1 MMIRYTY
8 QISNNS
14 NMDLKD
20 ETLQMHLL
28 HDYTTNSIKSQTKG
42 TKEIYKLLLDY
53 LRTKNFRHFKCLVEQ
68 NLKKQPFIININYA
82 YPNQSNETC
91 LDIACKNGLS
101 EFVKFLLEKGAKVNR
116 INEVHNRGPI
126 HFATENGHADVLSI
140 LLDEPTI
147 NPNLEVV
154 QQTALHMAVKKN
166 DLKCASLLLEKGASP
181 NIPNNKGLTAL
192 HIAAMKDYRNMVNLI
207 LEKTKHALNL
217 DTYKDFNNQ
226 TTRQILQK
234 KIPNILLPPI
244 EKQNVNIHDLKYYL
258 NANDEVNFL
267 RCLKIVQ
274 NDVLNN
280 DIEKLIE
287 MAVQKNF
294 KEAIILLLERTKEI
308 KCNLEKAANLAIQ
321 RGSPHILRR
330 ILETDIEIKSDLLL
344 NACIEL
350 NIPHKTG
357 SEDMNDRLECFNL
370 ILEREDVDVRCI
382 DGKGNTPLHYAAK
395 ADCREAVTLLLE
407 KGSYIGHMNNF
418 GIPPVADISISTLSQ
433 YFDDCI
439 VARKERTNEYTIEF
453 DYKCL
458 MPHDNSY
465 IINQQKNFKNQEKR
479 EMDIFQ
485 YIASNNNTQ
494 MSTNSS
500 EQMNGEIKN
509 SISIYILQ
517 IFTGIVTALLAFR
530 EILQLFSSP
539 CHYMS
544 CLENW
549 IEMTLI
555 ILGFSILTGATTQVA
570 AVTIL
575 LSAWEL
581 VILIGKHPR
590 MSTGIEMFKTVFFNF
605 MRFLFLYAFLI
616 LAFALAFFVLFKDGG
631 NENFPDP
638 GHSLFKTIIMLT
650 GEFDANDIPFV
661 SHPILSH
668 FVFILFVFLIAI
680 VLFNLLNG
688 LAVSDT
694 VNILE
699 KAELVGLISRIR
711 ILAYIENVI
720 IQAPFT
726 HGSYCL
732 ICCNLLYGWRY
743 NPLAFLIQKILLFPN
758 YLNNGKLSVISYDSL
773 ETYKNK
779 LYDKVELNK
788 NSQNKMIP
796 TFKMD
801 PDIIKQAKDILM
813 KKGQESDSE
822 KIFNELE
829 KLEKRFVTIEITLN
843 SIKNKI
849 ENNNCNILEHEN

>member
-1 MMIRYTY
+1 
-8 QISNNS
+8 
-14 NMDLKD
+14 MDLED

-28 HDYTTNSIKSQTKG
+28 HDYTTNSIKSQT
-42 TKEIYKLLLDY
+42 IYKLLLDY

-68 NLKKQPFIININYA
+68 NLKKQPPIININYA
-82 YPNQSNETC
+82 YPNQSNETF

-154 QQTALHMAVKKN
+154 QQTALHIAVKKN

-217 DTYKDFNNQ
+217 DTYKDYNDQ
-226 TTRQILQK
+226 TARQILEK
-234 KIPNILLPPI
+234 KIPNISLPPI

-258 NANDEVNFL
+258 NANDEMNFL

-274 NDVLNN
+274 NDMLNN
-280 DIEKLIE
+280 DIETLIE

-321 RGSPHILRR
+321 RGSPHILRQ
-330 ILETDIEIKSDLLL
+330 ILETDIEVKSDLLL

-350 NIPHKTG
+350 NIPHKGG
-357 SEDMNDRLECFNL
+357 SQDMSDRLECFNL

-407 KGSYIGHMNNF
+407 KGSYI
-418 GIPPVADISISTLSQ
+418 
-433 YFDDCI
+433 
-439 VARKERTNEYTIEF
+439 
-453 DYKCL
+453 
-458 MPHDNSY
+458 
-465 IINQQKNFKNQEKR
+465 
-479 EMDIFQ
+479 
-485 YIASNNNTQ
+485 
-494 MSTNSS
+494 
-500 EQMNGEIKN
+500 
-509 SISIYILQ
+509 
-517 IFTGIVTALLAFR
+517 
-530 EILQLFSSP
+530 
-539 CHYMS
+539 
-544 CLENW
+544 
-549 IEMTLI
+549 
-555 ILGFSILTGATTQVA
+555 
-570 AVTIL
+570 
-575 LSAWEL
+575 
-581 VILIGKHPR
+581 
-590 MSTGIEMFKTVFFNF
+590 
-605 MRFLFLYAFLI
+605 
-616 LAFALAFFVLFKDGG
+616 AFALAFFILFKDGG

-732 ICCNLLYGWRY
+732 ICSNLLSGWRC

-758 YLNNGKLSVISYDSL
+758 YLNSGKLNVISYDSL
-773 ETYKNK
+773 ETYEN
-779 LYDKVELNK
+779 
-788 NSQNKMIP
+788 
-796 TFKMD
+796 
-801 PDIIKQAKDILM
+801 IIKQAKNILM
-813 KKGQESDSE
+813 KKGQESDNE
-822 KIFNELE
+822 KIFSKLE
-829 KLEKRFVTIEITLN
+829 KLEKRFMTMEVILN
-843 SIKNKI
+843 SIKKKI

>member
-1 MMIRYTY
+1 
-8 QISNNS
+8 
-14 NMDLKD
+14 
-20 ETLQMHLL
+20 
-28 HDYTTNSIKSQTKG
+28 
-42 TKEIYKLLLDY
+42 
-53 LRTKNFRHFKCLVEQ
+53 
-68 NLKKQPFIININYA
+68 
-82 YPNQSNETC
+82 
-91 LDIACKNGLS
+91 
-101 EFVKFLLEKGAKVNR
+101 
-116 INEVHNRGPI
+116 
-126 HFATENGHADVLSI
+126 
-140 LLDEPTI
+140 
-147 NPNLEVV
+147 
-154 QQTALHMAVKKN
+154 
-166 DLKCASLLLEKGASP
+166 
-181 NIPNNKGLTAL
+181 
-192 HIAAMKDYRNMVNLI
+192 
-207 LEKTKHALNL
+207 
-217 DTYKDFNNQ
+217 
-226 TTRQILQK
+226 
-234 KIPNILLPPI
+234 
-244 EKQNVNIHDLKYYL
+244 
-258 NANDEVNFL
+258 
-267 RCLKIVQ
+267 
-274 NDVLNN
+274 
-280 DIEKLIE
+280 
-287 MAVQKNF
+287 
-294 KEAIILLLERTKEI
+294 
-308 KCNLEKAANLAIQ
+308 
-321 RGSPHILRR
+321 
-330 ILETDIEIKSDLLL
+330 
-344 NACIEL
+344 
-350 NIPHKTG
+350 
-357 SEDMNDRLECFNL
+357 MNDRLECFNL

-382 DGKGNTPLHYAAK
+382 DGNGNTPLHYAAK

-485 YIASNNNTQ
+485 YIASNNSLKHLLKHPLLSSFLYLKWHRIRYILYLNFAFYILFYLLLNIYILQITYMKDTQ

>member
-1 MMIRYTY
+1 
-8 QISNNS
+8 
-14 NMDLKD
+14 
-20 ETLQMHLL
+20 
-28 HDYTTNSIKSQTKG
+28 
-42 TKEIYKLLLDY
+42 
-53 LRTKNFRHFKCLVEQ
+53 
-68 NLKKQPFIININYA
+68 
-82 YPNQSNETC
+82 
-91 LDIACKNGLS
+91 
-101 EFVKFLLEKGAKVNR
+101 
-116 INEVHNRGPI
+116 
-126 HFATENGHADVLSI
+126 
-140 LLDEPTI
+140 
-147 NPNLEVV
+147 
-154 QQTALHMAVKKN
+154 
-166 DLKCASLLLEKGASP
+166 
-181 NIPNNKGLTAL
+181 
-192 HIAAMKDYRNMVNLI
+192 
-207 LEKTKHALNL
+207 
-217 DTYKDFNNQ
+217 
-226 TTRQILQK
+226 
-234 KIPNILLPPI
+234 
-244 EKQNVNIHDLKYYL
+244 
-258 NANDEVNFL
+258 
-267 RCLKIVQ
+267 
-274 NDVLNN
+274 
-280 DIEKLIE
+280 
-287 MAVQKNF
+287 
-294 KEAIILLLERTKEI
+294 
-308 KCNLEKAANLAIQ
+308 
-321 RGSPHILRR
+321 
-330 ILETDIEIKSDLLL
+330 
-344 NACIEL
+344 
-350 NIPHKTG
+350 
-357 SEDMNDRLECFNL
+357 
-370 ILEREDVDVRCI
+370 
-382 DGKGNTPLHYAAK
+382 
-395 ADCREAVTLLLE
+395 
-407 KGSYIGHMNNF
+407 MNNF

-485 YIASNNNTQ
+485 YIASNNSLKHLLKHPLLSSFLYLKWHRIRYILYLNFAFYILFYLLLNIYILQITYMKDTQ

-822 KIFNELE
+822 KIFNKLE

-843 SIKNKI
+843 SIKKKI